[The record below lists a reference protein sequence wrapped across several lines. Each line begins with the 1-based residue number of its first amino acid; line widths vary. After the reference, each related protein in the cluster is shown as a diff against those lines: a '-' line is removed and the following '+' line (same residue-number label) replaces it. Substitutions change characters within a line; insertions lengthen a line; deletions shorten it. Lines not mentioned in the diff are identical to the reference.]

1 MRFSIEFL
9 ADYLEVDVH
18 AVTKILKEKGVGKQ
32 DWMGK
37 GLEELQFEALA
48 QAEAEGQPGK
58 VDLGEHFHK
67 DQIDTYHGD
76 FRKRCLH

>member
-1 MRFSIEFL
+1 
-9 ADYLEVDVH
+9 
-18 AVTKILKEKGVGKQ
+18 
-32 DWMGK
+32 MGK

-67 DQIDTYHGD
+67 DHIDTYHGD